1 MKKLIPILLAV
12 TTLTGCKT
20 EIDHAEVEL
29 RNNLIYK
36 YGETDP
42 FTGTVLNTPAGLP
55 GINAACNSQIE
66 KGRHSGKS
74 ECFYNSQK
82 VYEVEYL
89 AGRKDGTEVVFDA
102 KSGAKISVKNWKNGR
117 LHGKSEE
124 YQNGV
129 LTHQQE
135 FKDGKPDGKETRWSN
150 DGKQVVTEL
159 TWRAGNKFEGYETD
173 SEGMRSYQNGQLHGP
188 KIKYGHLPGS
198 NNKYVTSEE
207 NYSNGKLDGAQKK
220 YTNILHTETIQQ
232 ESEVLYENGTAV
244 SGWLR
249 RFSTPDGQVIQ
260 EIKLVPSPQQTE
272 EDDFY
277 SGYPGNLV
285 PDGLI
290 QPYNFQAG
298 RLEGEE
304 LWIKGVKVKYYS
316 DIFGDGEPE
325 FYILDP
331 SKTYE
336 SYKEVSRDEYLAYST
351 SPKQASYL
359 AAEIPSVSA
368 ESCLDAWIAAYRRE
382 AGNDTPIV
390 SEQLGEWEE
399 WCGEGKLP

>member
-124 YQNGV
+124 YQNGA

-135 FKDGKPDGKETRWSN
+135 FKDGKPDEKETRWSN
-150 DGKQVVTEL
+150 DGKQIITEL
-159 TWRAGNKFEGYETD
+159 TWSAGNKFNGYEAD
-173 SEGMRSYQNGQLHGP
+173 SEGKRSYLNGQLHGP
-188 KIKYGHLPGS
+188 QIKYGHLAGGL
-198 NNKYVTSEE
+198 KQYVAAEE

-220 YTNILHTETIQQ
+220 YTNILHTEIVQQ
-232 ESEVLYENGTAV
+232 ESEIVYANGTAI
-244 SGWLR
+244 SGWVR
-249 RFSTPDGQVIQ
+249 RFSTPDGQLIQ
-260 EIKLVPSPQQTE
+260 EIKLAPSSQQTE
-272 EDDFY
+272 DDDFY
-277 SGYPGNLV
+277 NEYPGNLV
-285 PDGLI
+285 PVDPV
-290 QPYNFQAG
+290 QPYNFQTG
-298 RLEGEE
+298 QLEDEDT
-304 LWIKGVKVKYYS
+304 LAAVVKVS
-316 DIFGDGEPE
+316 S
-325 FYILDP
+325 P
-331 SKTYE
+331 SPN
-336 SYKEVSRDEYLAYST
+336 SPST
-351 SPKQASYL
+351 
-359 AAEIPSVSA
+359 SA
-368 ESCLDAWIAAYRRE
+368 ESCLDAWIAAYRSE
-382 AGNDTPIV
+382 VGEDAPIV

-399 WCGEGKLP
+399 WCGEGKTP